1 MGQQVRTYVE
11 LLMQL
16 EEDSR
21 SFAAGETV
29 FEAGQPGTEMYVVR
43 SGTVE
48 LRAGERV
55 LETVGRGGILGEMAL
70 VDDQPR
76 SASAVAAAPC
86 ELVVIDEE
94 RFQLLVQRVPGFAL
108 EMMRVMAA
116 RLRRANPQQLG
127 GTSRRVP
134 PKPPSGAPGE

>member
-21 SFAAGETV
+21 SFAEGETV
-29 FEAGQPGTEMYVVR
+29 FEAGQPGNEMYVVR

-48 LRAGERV
+48 LRAGDHV
-55 LETVGRGGILGEMAL
+55 LESVGRAGILGEMAL

-76 SASAVAAAPC
+76 SASAVAASPC

-94 RFQLLVQRVPGFAL
+94 RFKLLVQRVPGFAL

-116 RLRRANPQQLG
+116 RLRRANPH
-127 GTSRRVP
+127 
-134 PKPPSGAPGE
+134 